1 MRKIVQVLALIAAFI
16 ATPAMAA
23 GGAATIKIDP
33 SIPLSP
39 VAVPIIENGRL
50 VNYVFLSIK
59 IILSPKADLYRLVVQ
74 EPYYR
79 DALVRAAHR
88 QNLGVPGDPN
98 RVDEALVK
106 AVLKREAASFMDTRM
121 IASIQIVRQDPKRR
135 LPRAPISKPLAPKP

>member
-1 MRKIVQVLALIAAFI
+1 LIAAFI

>member
-1 MRKIVQVLALIAAFI
+1 MRKIVHLLALIAALI

-33 SIPLSP
+33 SIPLAP
-39 VAVPIIENGRL
+39 VAVPITENGKL

-59 IILSPKADLYRLVVQ
+59 IMLSPKADLYRLVGQ

-79 DALVRAAHR
+79 DVLVRAGHR

-98 RVDEALVK
+98 RVDEKLVK
-106 AVLKREAASFMDTRM
+106 AVLKREAASFMDARM
-121 IASIQIVRQDPKRR
+121 IASIEIVRQDPKKR
-135 LPRAPISKPLAPKP
+135 LARTVPAKP